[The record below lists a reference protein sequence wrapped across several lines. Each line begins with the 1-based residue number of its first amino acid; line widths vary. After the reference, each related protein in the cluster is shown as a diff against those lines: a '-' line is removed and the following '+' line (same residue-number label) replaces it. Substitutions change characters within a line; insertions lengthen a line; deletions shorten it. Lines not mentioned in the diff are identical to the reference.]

1 MRVGWVVCLGSGT
14 GVGVPG
20 SDQDH
25 LNEGLQVCAGQPGRA
40 SWWPPRPSSDCAPTS
55 RAENTRS
62 LSKTKTIKMT
72 TTTLTKGSDG
82 RDCGA
87 WCPPCSGAAQYGDP
101 LAAFDPLTEGIRS
114 YHDAGNTTNMRA
126 SPAILATR
134 LRPARRLRTGG
145 HPSRVRALNP
155 ITAATFPHS
164 TPRSP
169 TSAMSSA
176 TRPTNRSP
184 AKARR

>member
-1 MRVGWVVCLGSGT
+1 LGGVPRVGHWCRECRVPTRTTSTRGRRF
-14 GVGVPG
+14 VPG
-20 SDQDH
+20 IR
-25 LNEGLQVCAGQPGRA
+25 GRA
-40 SWWPPRPSSDCAPTS
+40 RWWPPRPSSGCAPTS

-114 YHDAGNTTNMRA
+114 YHDAGNTTNMLLYLFRRTA
-126 SPAILATR
+126 RTFLEGAPPLPSLRLGSIGSTTTR
-134 LRPARRLRTGG
+134 TFCSRLNL
-145 HPSRVRALNP
+145 SR
-155 ITAATFPHS
+155 
-164 TPRSP
+164 P
-169 TSAMSSA
+169 TSGRIASSR
-176 TRPTNRSP
+176 RPLP
-184 AKARR
+184 PG